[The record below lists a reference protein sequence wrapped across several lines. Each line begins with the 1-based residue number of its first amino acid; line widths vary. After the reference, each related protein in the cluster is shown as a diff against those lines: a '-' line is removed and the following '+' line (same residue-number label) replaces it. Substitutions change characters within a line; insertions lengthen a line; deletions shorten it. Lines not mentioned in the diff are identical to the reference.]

1 MRYLCLLYGDP
12 AAHRQLSRI
21 DSDAIKNESLDYD
34 QQLMRQGHFVAA
46 NALQPP
52 START
57 VKVRDG
63 KVFKTDGPFAETK
76 EQLGGFI
83 LIDARDMD
91 QAVEIASRIPMA
103 RIWSIEVRPI
113 LELTRA

>member
-12 AAHRQLSRI
+12 AAHRQLTQI

-63 KVFKTDGPFAETK
+63 KVSRPT
-76 EQLGGFI
+76 
-83 LIDARDMD
+83 AR
-91 QAVEIASRIPMA
+91 SR
-103 RIWSIEVRPI
+103 RRKNSWGVSS
-113 LELTRA
+113 